1 MTPED
6 FGTAMKEIITPQDK
20 PRSTGNSY
28 FRKMGEKRRRG
39 RFIKSEL
46 LKNPARHFYNRLIS
60 QGSTWDIGDCSYMYL
75 YFYGVSGIY
84 RGVKGGI
91 RYNSSTG
98 RLKLCSNCV
107 AHRKVKTR
115 RLIKRLQR
123 RNPRRFK
130 GDIANGSEY
139 KKLHLNSA
147 Y

>member
-6 FGTAMKEIITPQDK
+6 FETAIKEIITPQEK

-28 FRKMGEKRRRG
+28 FRKIGEKRRRG

-46 LKNPARHFYNRLIS
+46 LKNLARHFYNRFIS
-60 QGSTWDIGDCSYMYL
+60 QGSTWDIGDGRCIYL

-84 RGVKGGI
+84 RGGKGGI
-91 RYNSSTG
+91 RYSPSTG
-98 RLKLCSNCV
+98 RLKICSNCV
-107 AHRKVKTR
+107 ARRKVRTK

-130 GDIANGSEY
+130 GDIANGSAY
-139 KKLHLNSA
+139 KKLHLKST